1 MTFSWVDI
9 AITSVVVLSMI
20 TGLFRGFVKE
30 CIALC
35 VWVFAFWVAFHYSTA
50 LDPWVAPYI
59 QDKSVR
65 TVIEFLI
72 ILFSSLILGGI
83 INAIIGFLMRRSGL
97 SGTDRVFGMGFGFA
111 RGVFIVAILMLGIRM
126 TGMPVEEYSKVSIL
140 YTKMIPLVD
149 WLSGYVPDFIKQV
162 QIFDKSSTKSIDIVH
177 DA

>member
-1 MTFSWVDI
+1 MTLSWVDI
-9 AITSVVVLSMI
+9 TITSVVVLSMI

-35 VWVFAFWVAFHYSTA
+35 VWVFAFWVAFHYGSA
-50 LDPWVAPYI
+50 LDPWVAPHV

-72 ILFSSLILGGI
+72 ILFSSLILGGVV
-83 INAIIGFLMRRSGL
+83 NAIIGFLMRRSGL

-111 RGVFIVAILMLGIRM
+111 RGVFIVAILMLGVRM
-126 TGMPVEEYSKVSIL
+126 TGMPVAEYSKDSIL
-140 YTKMIPLVD
+140 YAKMDPLVD
-149 WLSGYVPDFIKQV
+149 WLSGYVPDFIKKV
-162 QIFDKSSTKSIDIVH
+162 QLFDKTGGKTIDIVH